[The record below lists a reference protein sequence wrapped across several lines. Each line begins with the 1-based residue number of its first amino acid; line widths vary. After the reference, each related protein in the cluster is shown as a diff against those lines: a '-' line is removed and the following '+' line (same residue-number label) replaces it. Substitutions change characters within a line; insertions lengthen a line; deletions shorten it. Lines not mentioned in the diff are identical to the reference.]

1 MRSIDFWTSSPRRRH
16 EEATR
21 THAGASP
28 ESLPCGKASV
38 IYHLNLL
45 SFGDNLISLSLLAKL
60 RKKSGVTIVGTA
72 LTERIA
78 VLVPHLDIPI
88 VVVSDHVP
96 SFYDLRKRGPRA
108 AVVEMLNLRRAIT
121 RLSGPD
127 DGFVFE
133 KGGWRRHL
141 LIGAA
146 GRRSWSPVRRRNVY
160 EDRRD
165 VLNAVFDDAIALDSA
180 QRLGQAPRTVTINPA
195 SRVDA
200 KAISQPTLTSMVT
213 YLQRRSIEVRLL
225 DPDRKHGELQ
235 HAVSEYLTGT
245 TLEQAVALVEN
256 CDLYIGADSL
266 LVHVAYQRRTPVL
279 VLYNEANLYF
289 APPGVAEQGS
299 YLEFVGRKREQELWA
314 SLDAQL
320 ARC

>member
-1 MRSIDFWTSSPRRRH
+1 M
-16 EEATR
+16 
-21 THAGASP
+21 
-28 ESLPCGKASV
+28 

-45 SFGDNLISLSLLAKL
+45 SLGDNLISLSLLAKL
-60 RKKSGVTIVGTA
+60 REKSGVTIVGTA

-78 VLVPHLDIPI
+78 ALVPHLDIPI
-88 VVVSDHVP
+88 IVVSDHVP
-96 SFYDLRKRGPRA
+96 SFYDLRKSGPRA
-108 AVVEMLNLRRAIT
+108 ALLEMLDLRQAIT
-121 RLSGPD
+121 RLSGTD

-141 LIGAA
+141 LVGAT

-165 VLNAVFDDAIALDSA
+165 LLNAVFDEAIALENA

-195 SRVDA
+195 SRVEA
-200 KAISQPTLTSMVT
+200 KAISQRTLSSIVT
-213 YLQRRSIEVRLL
+213 YLKRRSIAVHLL
-225 DPDRKHGELQ
+225 DPERKHGDLQ
-235 HAVSEYLTGT
+235 HAVSEYHTGT

-256 CDLYIGADSL
+256 CDLYVGADSL

-299 YLEFVGRKREQELWA
+299 YLEYVSRKGEQELWA
-314 SLDAQL
+314 ALDGQL
-320 ARC
+320 ARA